1 MKLKIAIC
9 DDNKIDL
16 DYVSCLLDKWSL
28 KNNILVHKELFASSE
43 SFLFNYSEN
52 KDYDILLLDIEMGKM
67 DGVTMSKIIRKENTS
82 VQIIYITGY
91 SDYISEGYEVQA
103 LHYLMKPLNE
113 EKFYKVLDIA
123 KDKVLKNQKC
133 LNLIYSGEM
142 YRFPLHE
149 IKYID
154 VMENYTTIHAKK
166 DFTIKKPLKEFE
178 DKLDQK
184 FFKIGRSIIVNLDY
198 ISKVTKSNVY
208 LLDGSIL
215 PLPRGIYESLNRAII
230 SYT

>member
-9 DDNKIDL
+9 DDSKIDL
-16 DYVSCLLDKWSL
+16 EYVSQLLDKWSL
-28 KNNILVHKELFASSE
+28 KNNVLVHKESFTSSE

-67 DGVTMSKIIRKENTS
+67 DGVEMSKIIRKENTS
-82 VQIIYITGY
+82 VQIIFITGY

-123 KDKVLKNQKC
+123 KEKVAKNQKC
-133 LNLIYSGEM
+133 LNLTYSGEM

-154 VMENYTTIHAKK
+154 VIENYTTIHAKI

-178 DKLDQK
+178 NKLDQK

-215 PLPRGIYESLNRAII
+215 PIPRGIYESLNRAII
-230 SYT
+230 SFT

>member
-1 MKLKIAIC
+1 MYADKI
-9 DDNKIDL
+9 
-16 DYVSCLLDKWSL
+16 
-28 KNNILVHKELFASSE
+28 
-43 SFLFNYSEN
+43 
-52 KDYDILLLDIEMGKM
+52 
-67 DGVTMSKIIRKENTS
+67 
-82 VQIIYITGY
+82 
-91 SDYISEGYEVQA
+91 
-103 LHYLMKPLNE
+103 
-113 EKFYKVLDIA
+113 
-123 KDKVLKNQKC
+123 
-133 LNLIYSGEM
+133 
-142 YRFPLHE
+142 
-149 IKYID
+149 
-154 VMENYTTIHAKK
+154 K